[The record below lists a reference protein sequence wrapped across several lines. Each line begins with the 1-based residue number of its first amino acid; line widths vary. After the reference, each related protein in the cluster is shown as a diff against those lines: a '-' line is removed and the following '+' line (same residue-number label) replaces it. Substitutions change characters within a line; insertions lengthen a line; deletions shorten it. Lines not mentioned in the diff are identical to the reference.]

1 MELSITSIRLKVKNL
16 MATFLKRC
24 SSKIN
29 LEKDLTIQGITKD
42 NFKDFIKTVQ
52 SSFPK
57 LTDQILKQEYK
68 NGAQLANHIFEIYK

>member
-24 SSKIN
+24 SCKIN
-29 LEKDLTIQGITKD
+29 LEKDFTIQGITKD

-57 LTDQILKQEYK
+57 LTDQILKQECK